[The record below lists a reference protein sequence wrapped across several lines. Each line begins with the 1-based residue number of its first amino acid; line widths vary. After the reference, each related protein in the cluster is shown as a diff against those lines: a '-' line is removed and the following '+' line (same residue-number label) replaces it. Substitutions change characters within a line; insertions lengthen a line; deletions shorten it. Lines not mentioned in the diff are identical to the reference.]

1 MPVSVEIQN
10 KVVEIASN
18 KVVNNKA
25 KLAVRKRF
33 YELEIEEITLKEV
46 QDDFDSKVTEFNLQL
61 DDMLEKIKQA
71 VVPKK
76 QLSVEIPEVVD
87 EPFEEEEIIVPKKE
101 QPKIPGVR
109 VRMQEELEDTTTD
122 DTDFEVPFAVDDN

>member
-61 DDMLEKIKQA
+61 DDMLEKLNKRLFQ
-71 VVPKK
+71 K
-76 QLSVEIPEVVD
+76 
-87 EPFEEEEIIVPKKE
+87 
-101 QPKIPGVR
+101 
-109 VRMQEELEDTTTD
+109 TTISR
-122 DTDFEVPFAVDDN
+122 NSRSCG